1 MSTQI
6 RLWKITDKGF
16 DSLKRESVEQEK
28 KLHDWL
34 EEDISLISDDLLVI
48 GREVQTD
55 FNKSIDLLCLDRDG
69 NIVIIELKRDRAP
82 RDVLAQILE
91 YASWV
96 DDLPSDKILE
106 VASIYLQKKGTD
118 LEEAFREKFDDEL
131 PESLNSSHKM
141 LIVASELDAQ
151 TERVLNYLSKR
162 DIDINAVTFSYFRD
176 GENEYL
182 ARAVLIPESMKPN
195 PEKPKSW
202 TYELLQ
208 EQIDDMSKEILKKRI
223 SQILEFAR
231 EKNIFAESLSRD
243 PQFYLKSIDGKV
255 LAVYFS
261 GRLYAHFGSKE
272 VRKYPSDEVR
282 RRFVE
287 DLKRLNLLPQDINPD
302 EVKSGKYLER
312 KLDDL
317 SEEEFTELLKILE
330 RTLISK

>member
-1 MSTQI
+1 
-6 RLWKITDKGF
+6 
-16 DSLKRESVEQEK
+16 
-28 KLHDWL
+28 
-34 EEDISLISDDLLVI
+34 
-48 GREVQTD
+48 
-55 FNKSIDLLCLDRDG
+55 
-69 NIVIIELKRDRAP
+69 
-82 RDVLAQILE
+82 
-91 YASWV
+91 
-96 DDLPSDKILE
+96 
-106 VASIYLQKKGTD
+106 
-118 LEEAFREKFDDEL
+118 
-131 PESLNSSHKM
+131 
-141 LIVASELDAQ
+141 
-151 TERVLNYLSKR
+151 
-162 DIDINAVTFSYFRD
+162 
-176 GENEYL
+176 
-182 ARAVLIPESMKPN
+182 MKPN
-195 PEKPKSW
+195 PKPKLW
-202 TYELLQ
+202 TVELLQ
-208 EQIDDMSKEILKKRI
+208 EQIDDISKEILKKRI

-231 EKNIFAESLSRD
+231 EKKVFAESLSRD